1 MLPEELASHRTYCHD
16 RATTSVGQDHSIGNS
31 HGNDRLVFERNLPER
46 STIDHTPG
54 GERTIS
60 KGYGDD
66 PISNDRLSTKK
77 TRFRCLLPEEPA
89 SICAD
94 GIDGHFGGSVDDTSH
109 HHRLARHRA
118 ICWNMPQ
125 KASIIRSQS
134 GHHVITRGD
143 VDNRL
148 ISHEED
154 VMIAGPQNGSAG
166 WVVILA
172 AQ

>member
-1 MLPEELASHRTYCHD
+1 
-16 RATTSVGQDHSIGNS
+16 
-31 HGNDRLVFERNLPER
+31 
-46 STIDHTPG
+46 
-54 GERTIS
+54 
-60 KGYGDD
+60 
-66 PISNDRLSTKK
+66 
-77 TRFRCLLPEEPA
+77 
-89 SICAD
+89 
-94 GIDGHFGGSVDDTSH
+94 
-109 HHRLARHRA
+109 
-118 ICWNMPQ
+118 MPQ

-154 VMIAGPQNGSAG
+154 VMIAGPQNDSAG